1 MWVHDLELGGE
12 LSKLGAWVEPNHA
25 RKASFKKS
33 AFLRLERGRELSK
46 HGGAW
51 WPWSEAN
58 EAQGPCLACLETLA
72 PMVEARGE
80 CELENSSLE
89 AFP

>member
-25 RKASFKKS
+25 RKAHFRKS
-33 AFLRLERGRELSK
+33 AFLMLERERDLSK

-51 WPWSEAN
+51 WP
-58 EAQGPCLACLETLA
+58 
-72 PMVEARGE
+72 
-80 CELENSSLE
+80 
-89 AFP
+89 

>member
-33 AFLRLERGRELSK
+33 AFLRLERERELSK

-51 WPWSEAN
+51 WPWSRAFD
-58 EAQGPCLACLETLA
+58 AQGPCLASPKT
-72 PMVEARGE
+72 
-80 CELENSSLE
+80 
-89 AFP
+89 